1 MGGSGCCGRV
11 LVVAA
16 LLLGAGAPVDAN
28 AARTRW
34 KERRLAE
41 QVIREEVLTDEA
53 LGVDKNF
60 TAGEQCDA
68 WYDTMLPHQ
77 VGPEQQCPCGTRKR
91 ACLICRKNYLA
102 NDDDGDC
109 GYVCVDKSESCA
121 TRTVEQELEEEIEEE
136 EEIQEGFIELKYFA
150 VSVVLIL
157 IVLIA
162 IGVHKL
168 HIAAMQESMAF
179 IIFGVILGMGIRV
192 WSGEN
197 SRLFFEESVEFNS
210 DFFFFV
216 LLPPIILEAGY
227 SLKKARFI
235 RNFLS
240 ILAFAFC
247 GTLIS
252 TFVVGMMIWKG
263 GPAVGATIENVGID
277 FETPFDSLK
286 FGAMISAT
294 DPVATLSVLSSMRP
308 MKDPDLYSMIFG
320 ESVLND
326 AIAVVLFSVFEK
338 MSLNAEAGVGAKS
351 VASAV
356 GEFFK
361 VSIGSTI
368 VGVLIGCLSGFTTKQ
383 ATKGSELEAK
393 AIQEDKQP
401 EEAGVESHFEVSI
414 VLLFAYAAYVCA
426 DTNGL
431 SGIMA
436 LFFCG
441 ITMGHYTKYNLSSS
455 AMAVTSTGFHTCAF
469 VAEAAVFT
477 YLGIDFVLADW
488 SSTNGHFHWGFISLS
503 VLAMLVSRAMNIFPI
518 AALLNATVRKGRS
531 MSMKSQ
537 FVLWY
542 AGLRGAIAYALAKR
556 WGGNKVTQ
564 AVEGTTIIL
573 VLLTTFIL
581 GSTVGPLVKK
591 LKMEMG
597 EDDELQLS
605 SVASLEQYWKQSAFA
620 TEGNDTA
627 ATELRSRS
635 DTPDNIETLV
645 EQQDALGT
653 KAHTG
658 FLNLDQTLKKWVGGR
673 ASTKA
678 GAEADLAEELSG
690 PGKDRFLGYFSFVA
704 FVRPCMADS
713 FGCVL
718 AAPGSPVNG
727 RVTTSA

>member
-1 MGGSGCCGRV
+1 M
-11 LVVAA
+11 
-16 LLLGAGAPVDAN
+16 
-28 AARTRW
+28 
-34 KERRLAE
+34 
-41 QVIREEVLTDEA
+41 
-53 LGVDKNF
+53 
-60 TAGEQCDA
+60 
-68 WYDTMLPHQ
+68 
-77 VGPEQQCPCGTRKR
+77 
-91 ACLICRKNYLA
+91 
-102 NDDDGDC
+102 
-109 GYVCVDKSESCA
+109 
-121 TRTVEQELEEEIEEE
+121 
-136 EEIQEGFIELKYFA
+136 
-150 VSVVLIL
+150 
-157 IVLIA
+157 
-162 IGVHKL
+162 
-168 HIAAMQESMAF
+168 
-179 IIFGVILGMGIRV
+179 
-192 WSGEN
+192 
-197 SRLFFEESVEFNS
+197 
-210 DFFFFV
+210 
-216 LLPPIILEAGY
+216 
-227 SLKKARFI
+227 
-235 RNFLS
+235 
-240 ILAFAFC
+240 
-247 GTLIS
+247 
-252 TFVVGMMIWKG
+252 
-263 GPAVGATIENVGID
+263 VGATRDTVGID

-326 AIAVVLFSVFEK
+326 AIAVVLFTVFEK
-338 MSLNAEAGVGAKS
+338 MSLNAAAGVGAKS
-351 VASAV
+351 VAAAV

-361 VSIGSTI
+361 VSIGSTL
-368 VGVLIGCLSGFTTKQ
+368 VGVGIGCVSGFTTKQ

-393 AIQEDKQP
+393 ALRQGKDVED
-401 EEAGVESHFEVSI
+401 AGIESHFEVSI

-488 SSTNGHFHWGFISLS
+488 SSTNGHFHWGFINLS

-531 MSMKSQ
+531 MPFKSQ

-556 WGGNKVTQ
+556 WGGNEVTQ

-581 GSTVGPLVKK
+581 GSTVGTLVQK
-591 LKMEMG
+591 LQMEMG
-597 EDDELQLS
+597 EDDEFQLS
-605 SVASLEQYWKQSAFA
+605 SIASLEQYWQQSAFA

-627 ATELRSRS
+627 ATELRTRS
-635 DTPDNIETLV
+635 QSSDNVETLV
-645 EQQDALGT
+645 EQEDAFST

-658 FLNLDQTLKKWVGGR
+658 FLNLDENLKKWIGGR

-678 GAEADLAEELSG
+678 AAEADLAEELSG
-690 PGKDRFLGYFSFVA
+690 PGEARL
-704 FVRPCMADS
+704 
-713 FGCVL
+713 
-718 AAPGSPVNG
+718 
-727 RVTTSA
+727 RVHALLRWYQRTCICSYVSQ

>member
-1 MGGSGCCGRV
+1 MLS
-11 LVVAA
+11 LPLHWSAVAA
-16 LLLGAGAPVDAN
+16 AEATPSEMRGHTQQREAGKLRAVERDRGLWGGRGLCGQRRFPHTAMSVRGGPMRGLVLLLLLVCAGLPPRAADSPPTAVVSQHAAAHGALV
-28 AARTRW
+28 
-34 KERRLAE
+34 RRLEE
-41 QVIREEVLTDEA
+41 QFLRDEVEEDEA
-53 LGVDKNF
+53 FGVEKNF
-60 TAGEQCDA
+60 TDGGQCDA
-68 WYDTMLPHQ
+68 WYDTRN
-77 VGPEQQCPCGTRKR
+77 PELSGAPWQCPCGLDRR
-91 ACLICRKNYLA
+91 ACLICQKHRELV
-102 NDDDGDC
+102 DGNEGFC
-109 GYVCVDKSESCA
+109 GFVCIPRDEPCA
-121 TRTVEQELEEEIEEE
+121 TREVEQEYDEAMEEE
-136 EEIQEGFIELKYFA
+136 EEIEEGFIELKYFA
-150 VSVVLIL
+150 VSVVLIF

-168 HIAAMQESMAF
+168 HLAALQESMAF
-179 IIFGVILGMGIRV
+179 IIFGTCLGIGIRI
-192 WSGEN
+192 WAGAD

-210 DFFFFV
+210 DYFFFV

-235 RNFLS
+235 RNMLS

-252 TFVVGMMIWKG
+252 TFVVGGMIWKG
-263 GPAVGATIENVGID
+263 GPMVGANIDNVGID

-338 MSLNAEAGVGAKS
+338 MSLNAAAGVGAKS
-351 VASAV
+351 VMSAV

-361 VSIGSTI
+361 VSIGSTV
-368 VGVLIGCLSGFTTKQ
+368 VGILIGCLSGFTTKQ
-383 ATKGSELEAK
+383 TTKGSELEAR
-393 AIQEDKQP
+393 AVRDGTEL
-401 EEAGVESHFEVSI
+401 EESGIEAHFEVSI

-441 ITMGHYTKYNLSSS
+441 ITMGHYTKYNLSSA

-488 SSTNGHFHWGFISLS
+488 SSSNGHFHWGFIGLS
-503 VLAMLVSRAMNIFPI
+503 VLAMLVSRAANIFPI
-518 AALLNATVRKGRS
+518 AYVLNATVRKGRS
-531 MSMKSQ
+531 MAFKSQ

-564 AVEGTTIIL
+564 AVEGTTIML

-581 GSTVGPLVKK
+581 GSTVGTLVKK
-591 LKMEMG
+591 LNMEMG
-597 EDDELQLS
+597 KETPL
-605 SVASLEQYWKQSAFA
+605 FA
-620 TEGNDTA
+620 MPFIYEMHDF
-627 ATELRSRS
+627 
-635 DTPDNIETLV
+635 
-645 EQQDALGT
+645 T
-653 KAHTG
+653 KTG
-658 FLNLDQTLKKWVGGR
+658 SGQT
-673 ASTKA
+673 
-678 GAEADLAEELSG
+678 
-690 PGKDRFLGYFSFVA
+690 
-704 FVRPCMADS
+704 
-713 FGCVL
+713 
-718 AAPGSPVNG
+718 
-727 RVTTSA
+727 

>member
-1 MGGSGCCGRV
+1 M
-11 LVVAA
+11 
-16 LLLGAGAPVDAN
+16 
-28 AARTRW
+28 
-34 KERRLAE
+34 
-41 QVIREEVLTDEA
+41 
-53 LGVDKNF
+53 
-60 TAGEQCDA
+60 
-68 WYDTMLPHQ
+68 
-77 VGPEQQCPCGTRKR
+77 
-91 ACLICRKNYLA
+91 
-102 NDDDGDC
+102 
-109 GYVCVDKSESCA
+109 
-121 TRTVEQELEEEIEEE
+121 
-136 EEIQEGFIELKYFA
+136 
-150 VSVVLIL
+150 
-157 IVLIA
+157 
-162 IGVHKL
+162 
-168 HIAAMQESMAF
+168 
-179 IIFGVILGMGIRV
+179 
-192 WSGEN
+192 
-197 SRLFFEESVEFNS
+197 
-210 DFFFFV
+210 
-216 LLPPIILEAGY
+216 
-227 SLKKARFI
+227 
-235 RNFLS
+235 
-240 ILAFAFC
+240 
-247 GTLIS
+247 
-252 TFVVGMMIWKG
+252 
-263 GPAVGATIENVGID
+263 VGATKETVGID

-338 MSLNAEAGVGAKS
+338 MSLNAAEGVSEKS
-351 VASAV
+351 VAAAV

-368 VGVLIGCLSGFTTKQ
+368 VGVGIGCISGFTTKQ

-393 AIQEDKQP
+393 ALRQGKEL

-441 ITMGHYTKYNLSSS
+441 ITMGHYTKYNLSSP

-503 VLAMLVSRAMNIFPI
+503 ILAMLVSRAMNIFPI

-531 MSMKSQ
+531 MPFKSQ

-556 WGGNKVTQ
+556 WGGNQVTQ

-581 GSTVGPLVKK
+581 GSTVGTLVQK
-591 LKMEMG
+591 LQMEMG
-597 EDDELQLS
+597 EDDEFQLNS
-605 SVASLEQYWKQSAFA
+605 IASLEQYWQQSAFA

-627 ATELRSRS
+627 ATELRTRS
-635 DTPDNIETLV
+635 TSTDNVETLV
-645 EQQDALGT
+645 EEKDKLST
-653 KAHTG
+653 KAHSG
-658 FLNLDQTLKKWVGGR
+658 FLNIDENLKKWIGGR
-673 ASTKA
+673 PSTKA
-678 GAEADLAEELSG
+678 GVEADLAEELSG
-690 PGKDRFLGYFSFVA
+690 PGTPRRLRQSSTDLRRS
-704 FVRPCMADS
+704 M
-713 FGCVL
+713 
-718 AAPGSPVNG
+718 GSPRAGNSDADRAAALGTDSSESDLGGNYAPPKLVIPSMTMG
-727 RVTTSA
+727 GETTETI